1 MGTKNV
7 HIRIITGLKKV
18 FFYLLVLLIA
28 FGLKYHYSKAGSD
41 ALVWILA
48 PTATLVEQISDIPFE
63 YEARTGFVNSDY
75 RVIIAPSCAG
85 VNFLIIAFCMAA
97 FCGLHLLQRRRDKLL
112 WMAFS
117 GLNAFV
123 VTIAVN
129 ALRIIL
135 AIYLYR
141 INIYADWITP
151 DRMHRLAGIVIYFF
165 FLCLIYMIIH
175 KGLYRFRRTC
185 RAGQPGNEN
194 ARPARGVHFLRK
206 SFTMTPLLW
215 YALITLGVPL
225 VNAAY
230 IGNGTRFVEH
240 IAMIAGGCLIVM
252 TAVFLIQW
260 GWRRF
265 THRRFSHNED

>member
-1 MGTKNV
+1 MMAKKFD
-7 HIRIITGLKKV
+7 IRKSIGLKNA
-18 FFYLLVLLIA
+18 FLYLFVLLIA

-48 PTATLVEQISDIPFE
+48 PTATLVEQISGIPFE
-63 YEARTGFVNSDY
+63 YETRTGFVNSYY

-97 FCGLHLLQRRRDKLL
+97 FCGLHLFQRHRDKLL

-117 GLNAFV
+117 GLNAYA
-123 VTIAVN
+123 VTLVIN
-129 ALRIIL
+129 TLRIIL
-135 AIYLYR
+135 SIYMYR
-141 INIYADWITP
+141 INIYGGWVTP
-151 DRMHRLAGIVIYFF
+151 DRVHRLAGIVIYFF

-175 KGLYRFRRTC
+175 KGLQRFRRNCST
-185 RAGQPGNEN
+185 RQPGDTNTGS
-194 ARPARGVHFLRK
+194 ARVVHFLRT

-215 YALITLGVPL
+215 YALMTLGVPL

-240 IAMIAGGCLIVM
+240 IGMIACGCLIVM
-252 TAVFLIQW
+252 TTVFLIQW
-260 GWRRF
+260 GWQHLKNRIMRS
-265 THRRFSHNED
+265 T

>member
-1 MGTKNV
+1 MIMMAKTFDIRKRIDLKNAF
-7 HIRIITGLKKV
+7 L
-18 FFYLLVLLIA
+18 YLFVLLIA

-48 PTATLVEQISDIPFE
+48 PTAALVEQISDIPFE
-63 YEARTGFVNSDY
+63 YETGTGFVNSNY

-175 KGLYRFRRTC
+175 KGLQRFRRNC
-185 RAGQPGNEN
+185 R
-194 ARPARGVHFLRK
+194 ARPARIVHFLRT
-206 SFTMTPLLW
+206 SVTMPPLLW
-215 YALITLGVPL
+215 YALMTLGVPL

-260 GWRRF
+260 GWRRLK
-265 THRRFSHNED
+265 NIVCD